1 MWCIAYALGKD
12 PRISEIK
19 RAKCEVLSV
28 EQRSV
33 NKVVKSAKLLLPSMS
48 EQEMSFFME
57 QFCRC
62 TFGAV
67 SYRIAVQ
74 VSERSSRG
82 YSLCPRCRRSIERD
96 YQPYCACCGQHLA
109 W

>member
-1 MWCIAYALGKD
+1 MERRKKISKLEIIMWCIAYALGKD

-48 EQEMSFFME
+48 EQEMSFCPGRGNCSFWCSSGDSNPV
-57 QFCRC
+57 CRL
-62 TFGAV
+62 TAA
-67 SYRIAVQ
+67 YAAA
-74 VSERSSRG
+74 
-82 YSLCPRCRRSIERD
+82 D
-96 YQPYCACCGQHLA
+96 
-109 W
+109 